1 MIHRSGTFEYEAEF
15 TSDSFRESDIVVY
28 GTLMK
33 RMDVKRLVGPNPMI
47 RFWNDRLVLVASEES
62 NASVRNTSFRI
73 GNAVPL
79 AAAPG
84 DRLYVVRTGRGGI
97 GLSLLRDKQLVL
109 AIGAVTAVPLG
120 NNMQVMKN
128 RKGNYPFV
136 DLKDTWLEFQVG
148 NEQLKLRD
156 RSVTDIGNYQIYVEA
171 CWENGIPGVDECV
184 SVSVANNPSVNLA
197 SLRSAILLRS
207 SDLKLTR
214 WDCTEVFT

>member
-84 DRLYVVRTGRGGI
+84 DRLYVVRTGSGGI

>member
-15 TSDSFRESDIVVY
+15 TSASFRESDIVVY
-28 GTLMK
+28 GTLMH

-47 RFWNDRLVLVASEES
+47 RFWNDRLVLVASEEA
-62 NASVRNTSFRI
+62 NASVRNTSFRV

-84 DRLYVVRTGRGGI
+84 DRLYVVRTGSGGI
-97 GLSLLRDKQLVL
+97 GLSLLRNKQLVL

-120 NNMQVMKN
+120 NNMQVIKSP
-128 RKGNYPFV
+128 KGNYHV
-136 DLKDTWLEFQVG
+136 DHLKDTWLEFQVG
-148 NEQLKLRD
+148 NEHSKLKD

-171 CWENGIPGVDECV
+171 CWEYGIPGVDECV

-207 SDLKLTR
+207 SDLKLTQ

>member
-1 MIHRSGTFEYEAEF
+1 
-15 TSDSFRESDIVVY
+15 
-28 GTLMK
+28 
-33 RMDVKRLVGPNPMI
+33 MI
-47 RFWNDRLVLVASEES
+47 RFWNDRLILVASEKS

-84 DRLYVVRTGRGGI
+84 DRLYVVRTGSGGI
-97 GLSLLRDKQLVL
+97 GLSLLRNKQLVL

-120 NNMQVMKN
+120 NNIQVIKSP
-128 RKGNYPFV
+128 KGSYRFV
-136 DLKDTWLEFQVG
+136 DHLKDTWLEFQVG

-156 RSVTDIGNYQIYVEA
+156 RTVTDIGNYQIYVEA
-171 CWENGIPGVDECV
+171 CWEDGIPGVDECV

>member
-47 RFWNDRLVLVASEES
+47 RFWNDRLVLAASEES

-84 DRLYVVRTGRGGI
+84 DRLYVVRTGSGGI

-109 AIGAVTAVPLG
+109 AVGAVTAVPLG
-120 NNMQVMKN
+120 NNMQVIKN

>member
-84 DRLYVVRTGRGGI
+84 DRLYVVRTGSGGI

-120 NNMQVMKN
+120 NNMQVIKN

>member
-62 NASVRNTSFRI
+62 NASVRNASFRI

-84 DRLYVVRTGRGGI
+84 DRLYVVRTGSGGI

-136 DLKDTWLEFQVG
+136 DLKDTWLEFQVR